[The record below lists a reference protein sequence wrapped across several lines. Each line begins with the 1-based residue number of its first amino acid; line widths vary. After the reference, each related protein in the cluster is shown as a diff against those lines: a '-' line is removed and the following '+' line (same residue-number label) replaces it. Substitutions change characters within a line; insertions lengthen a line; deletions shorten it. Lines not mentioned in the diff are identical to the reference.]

1 MGFLDLF
8 KSRSQAQIV
17 APASKKSFFASVA
30 NQLYSLTDNYQ
41 GLAQEGYAKNPYMF
55 ACVDQRAS
63 NLASLPIQVR
73 EGERIIENADILA
86 LFTNAI
92 YNNEN
97 ISLYDFFYFT
107 SCFLDLAGEVYF
119 YGADKENPAEIVL
132 LNPSDVEVRT
142 FGGSVDYYIGKKK
155 IDKENEFFLCIKSF
169 NPIDRYEGLAPASAA
184 ALSLDTNNAGR
195 KYNSSLLQKHTKVSA
210 ILKGNAGE
218 IPAEMREQ
226 FRNDFKAKVGGP
238 TNAGDVLFMS
248 GDIDYVEGQMRPVD
262 MDWSNAMDLSGKEIA
277 MAFKV
282 PLELLGIGKATYEN
296 VKEAKLGFMQQTVL
310 PQMQRILTAFQK
322 ALLPENQVLEVDL
335 DNVEVIQKFRQDA
348 KRQEYS
354 AKADFSTKLY
364 GAGIITQN
372 EAREALGLEGISGG
386 DIVKPSMPMIM
397 SGDMK
402 SLKAI
407 QTFESVLSR
416 TERLREKESLK
427 LSRKLAKEFR
437 KQEKAVM
444 EAYEKAGG
452 DLGVFRT
459 LIERGAIDRIDSLS
473 ELLTDSRIEII
484 SSVGSDLLSDLRK
497 SFDLPVYTKETEG
510 AGFNVY
516 ATAINDWVSNQ
527 TAKDVTDIDETTEKQ
542 IGEAVKAGIEN
553 GEGAAEIADR
563 ISGAFKDNILPVRS
577 MLIARTEVTPAMN
590 FAHVEV
596 GKQIGIPLKK
606 VWLAYGDTRVRDTHL
621 AVSGTAVDMDSTFN
635 VGFSRM
641 GFAGDRTYN
650 PDPAE
655 VVNCRCTVGY
665 KEI

>member
-402 SLKAI
+402 SLKAL
-407 QTFESVLSR
+407 QTFESMLSR